1 MSFAGN
7 TKATTNSSKSN
18 DDSEKNAKKTANDDA
33 VKSGKGTPLGEIPKI
48 EKYIANTRIDGLQP
62 LYQVRVIWKSSI
74 WFYEI
79 CCRSSLIV
87 CVLVF
92 FFLSLDLLSNSW
104 QNKCVE
110 ETFAP
115 ICWFRI

>member
-92 FFLSLDLLSNSW
+92 FFY
-104 QNKCVE
+104 
-110 ETFAP
+110 
-115 ICWFRI
+115 R